1 MAKNISK
8 LTNPETGEVIY
19 VDESLIP
26 GSDQWGDQDT
36 IEVDWSDMKQG
47 QVVPIG
53 PEGLKI
59 DVFAGDKTD
68 EQNNEP
74 VGQPG
79 VSANIGI
86 ESQPENFAPE
96 ENLGD
101 DYGPVEYIG
110 NSIKGRGNN
119 WAGGARNLFQ
129 GLAFGAGDEIEA
141 YVRSLLGDKSYDE
154 YLQNARDSYKGYA
167 AEHPGRATAMQ
178 IGGALLPSLLTFGAT
193 APATAALT
201 TGRMIGRGALTGLGM
216 GGLQGY
222 LTGEGNNRINNAIT
236 NAGIGGLVGGVAPAA
251 IKGGQNVLSWASQ
264 IRKGMGKNVSRT
276 EAGRRMINLVSGAND
291 DYIDNTMYLGLG
303 AMKGEEGIQ
312 KAAKDI
318 NVLRKEAQKATQKGY
333 NPNVVDGY
341 SDLTQSLKTPEM
353 LAADKAYVDFA
364 AKVPEGTNSGMAI
377 DAFFKKHPA
386 AKDIYLKYGEKMPNV
401 KPNSFE
407 GMRDINEALRNKLKR
422 AVASKDEALVDD
434 IMSAQKDLSVI
445 RENTT
450 PGIKAIDKAWSKA
463 RNKQDVVDDIFFD
476 NVKKIANPKELLSP
490 EVSTTGVA
498 RTMWPARVR
507 GMSRELL
514 ETGKVAP
521 AGQGKFNQA
530 VENILAPLKDIGVGK
545 FKIGPVPT
553 TRAGQAIW
561 TDYQLSNENLK

>member
-1 MAKNISK
+1 MAVIE
-8 LTNPETGEVIY
+8 LTGPQGEKIFVE
-19 VDESLIP
+19 DSLIP
-26 GSDQWGDQDT
+26 GAQDWQNDSLH
-36 IEVDWSDMKQG
+36 EVDWNDIKKAE
-47 QVVPIG
+47 V
-53 PEGLKI
+53 
-59 DVFAGDKTD
+59 A
-68 EQNNEP
+68 P
-74 VGQPG
+74 VGENGLNISITPKIQG
-79 VSANIGI
+79 DANA
-86 ESQPENFAPE
+86 E
-96 ENLGD
+96 
-101 DYGPVEYIG
+101 PVEYIG
-110 NSIKGRGNN
+110 NSIKGRGDN
-119 WAGGARNLFQ
+119 WAGGLRNFLSQ
-129 GLAFGAGDEIEA
+129 GLGMGVGDEAEA
-141 YVRSLLGDKSYDE
+141 LFRRYIYDPAGKNLSYDE

-201 TGRMIGRGALTGLGM
+201 TGQMIGRGALTGLGM

-222 LTGEGNNRINNAIT
+222 LTGEGDNRINNAIT
-236 NAGIGGLVGGVAPAA
+236 NAGIGGLVGGVAPAV
-251 IKGGQNVLSWASQ
+251 IKGGQNVLNWASQ
-264 IRKGMGKNVSRT
+264 IKKGMGKNVART
-276 EAGRRMINLVSGAND
+276 EAGRRMIDLVSGAND

-364 AKVPEGTNSGMAI
+364 AKVPEGTNSGMAVNS
-377 DAFFKKHPA
+377 FFKKHPVA
-386 AKDIYLKYGEKMPNV
+386 EDIYLKYGEKMPNV

-407 GMRDINEALRNKLKR
+407 GMRDINEALRNRLKR
-422 AVASKDEALVDD
+422 AVSSKDEALVDD
-434 IMSAQKDLSVI
+434 ILSAQKDLSII

-450 PGIKAIDKAWSKA
+450 PGIKALDKVWSKA

-490 EVSTTGVA
+490 EISTTGAA

-530 VENILAPLKDIGVGK
+530 VENILAPLKDVGVGK